1 MSYSSYGPPSGIYGA
16 PGAPSMMPAPGG
28 YAPSIQSP
36 VSVSGYPTSPGMT
49 MGAPHDAD
57 PQLWGWFNGVNTNRS
72 GEITVAE
79 LQRALDHGDWAP
91 FDVDTIKLLMHLFD
105 TERSG
110 TIGFKQ
116 FSGIWWYVKD
126 WQNLFRHFDRDR
138 SGTIDARE
146 LRDALAQFGYRLTP
160 RLIDLIARKYA
171 SPVMYSDGSPP
182 GITFDRFVR
191 ACVVVKQ
198 ITESFKRH
206 DSDSDGW
213 IQIDYDGFMEIV
225 LSLP

>member
-1 MSYSSYGPPSGIYGA
+1 MGSGY
-16 PGAPSMMPAPGG
+16 PNPA
-28 YAPSIQSP
+28 A
-36 VSVSGYPTSPGMT
+36 VSSGYPTTSSYGIVQP
-49 MGAPHDAD
+49 PPDAD
-57 PQLWGWFNGVNTNRS
+57 PQLWSWFHGVNVDRS
-72 GEITVAE
+72 GEISVVE

-91 FDVDTIKLLMHLFD
+91 FDVDTIKLLMQLFD
-105 TERSG
+105 NDRRG

-116 FSGIWWYVKD
+116 FSGIWWYIKD
-126 WQNLFRHFDRDR
+126 WQNLFRHFDRDH
-138 SGTIDARE
+138 SGTIDAGE

-160 RLIDLIARKYA
+160 QLIQLIQRKYT
-171 SPVMYSDGSPP
+171 SPVTYSVGPLP

-198 ITESFKRH
+198 TTEAFKRH
-206 DSDSDGW
+206 DTNGDGW

>member
-1 MSYSSYGPPSGIYGA
+1 MSYPGYGPPPTSV
-16 PGAPSMMPAPGG
+16 
-28 YAPSIQSP
+28 YAPPNPAAYANP
-36 VSVSGYPTSPGMT
+36 VRVATSGYPTVPSFGLA
-49 MGAPHDAD
+49 APPDAD
-57 PQLWGWFNGVNTNRS
+57 PQLWNWFLGVNGDRS
-72 GEITVAE
+72 GEITIVE

-91 FDVDTIKLLMHLFD
+91 FDLGTITLLMQLFD
-105 TERSG
+105 TERRG

-116 FSGIWWYVKD
+116 FSGIWWYIKD

-138 SGTIDARE
+138 SGTIDASE
-146 LRDALAQFGYRLTP
+146 LRDALTQFGYRLTP
-160 RLIDLIARKYA
+160 RLIELIERKYA
-171 SPVMYSDGSPP
+171 SPVTYSGGPLP

-206 DSDSDGW
+206 DANGDGW

>member
-1 MSYSSYGPPSGIYGA
+1 MSYYGPP
-16 PGAPSMMPAPGG
+16 PPSV
-28 YAPSIQSP
+28 YAPPATGYMSP
-36 VSVSGYPTSPGMT
+36 VGSTYPMSAGLPL
-49 MGAPHDAD
+49 APPADAD
-57 PQLWGWFNGVNTNRS
+57 PQLWTWFNGVNTDRS
-72 GEITVAE
+72 GEITVVE
-79 LQRALDHGDWAP
+79 LQRALDNGDWAP
-91 FDVDTIKLLMHLFD
+91 FDLDTIKLLMQLFD
-105 TERSG
+105 TERRG

-116 FSGIWWYVKD
+116 FSGIWWYIKD

-138 SGTIDARE
+138 SGTIDASE

-160 RLIDLIARKYA
+160 HLIELIEHKYA
-171 SPVMYSDGSPP
+171 SPVTYTGRPLP

-206 DSDSDGW
+206 DTNSDGW
-213 IQIDYDGFMEIV
+213 ISIDYDGFMEIV